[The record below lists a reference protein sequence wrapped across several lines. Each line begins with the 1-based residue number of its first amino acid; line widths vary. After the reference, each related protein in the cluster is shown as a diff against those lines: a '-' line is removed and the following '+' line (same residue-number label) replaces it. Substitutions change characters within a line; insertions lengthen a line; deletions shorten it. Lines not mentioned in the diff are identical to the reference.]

1 MPTIAVVIPT
11 YNEAENLPGLCAALF
26 KLPLPGRV
34 EVLVVDDNSPDGTGR
49 VAEELA
55 RSVGG
60 RLRVVHRPR
69 KLGLGTAYVLGFRRV
84 LAAGADVVVQMDAD
98 FSHDPAYLVPMVELS
113 RDYDVVVGSR
123 WVPGGQVDPR
133 WGILRRLL
141 SRWGGIYARLILGL
155 RVADPTTGFK
165 VFRADALARI
175 PLDRVVSNGYAF
187 QVEMAYLCQRAG
199 LRVCEYPITFNDR
212 SRGRS
217 KMTVGI
223 ALEAAWRV
231 LEIKWRNRKPVPL
244 AKPTA

>member
-1 MPTIAVVIPT
+1 MLKIAVVIPT
-11 YNEAENLPGLCAALF
+11 YNEAENLPELCAALF
-26 KLPLPGRV
+26 KLPLPGRG

-55 RSVGG
+55 RSLDG
-60 RLRVVHRPR
+60 RLKVVHRPH

-84 LAAGADVVVQMDAD
+84 LAEGADVVVQMDAD
-98 FSHDPAYLVPMVELS
+98 FSHDPAYLVPMVGLS

-123 WVPGGQVDPR
+123 WVRGGQVDPR
-133 WGILRRLL
+133 WGFLRRVL

-165 VFRADALARI
+165 VFRGDALARI

-187 QVEMAYLCQRAG
+187 QVEMAYLCQLAG
-199 LRVCEYPITFNDR
+199 LRVCEYPIIFNDR
-212 SRGRS
+212 TRGRS
-217 KMTVGI
+217 KMTAGI

-231 LEIKWRNRKPVPL
+231 LEIKWRNRKAVPPT
-244 AKPTA
+244 KPTS

>member
-1 MPTIAVVIPT
+1 MPKIAVVIPT

-49 VAEELA
+49 VAEELG
-55 RSVGG
+55 RSLDG
-60 RLRVVHRPR
+60 RLKVIHRPG
-69 KLGLGTAYVLGFRRV
+69 KLGLGTAYVVGFRAV
-84 LAAGADVVVQMDAD
+84 LADGADLVVQMDAD
-98 FSHDPAYLVPMVELS
+98 FSHDPAYLVPMVELT

-123 WVPGGQVDPR
+123 WVAGGQVDPR
-133 WGILRRLL
+133 WGLLRRLL
-141 SRWGGIYARLILGL
+141 SRWGGVYARLILGL

-165 VFRADALARI
+165 VFRGGALARI

-187 QVEMAYLCQRAG
+187 QVEMAYLCQLAG
-199 LRVCEYPITFNDR
+199 LRVCEYPIIFNDR

-231 LEIKWRNRKPVPL
+231 LEIKWRNRKAAPL
-244 AKPTA
+244 GRLTS